1 MKKTTILALGLAIT
15 LLLSGCGRNSAYI
28 HKPGD
33 EDYCDSPQIGLD
45 MVEKMNATD
54 YPSPPNAVYDGN
66 NEIEENYLIK
76 RAAWELYLEIRSIA
90 RLIPVGERNTTA
102 LEKLLNI
109 TERVIAL
116 TPTRYADVI
125 ARAKAAALCSEEKTE
140 VYYRFL
146 NRSDR
151 IYLHD
156 ESKRKYL
163 QYLQ

>member
-1 MKKTTILALGLAIT
+1 MKKTTILALSLAV
-15 LLLSGCGRNSAYI
+15 LLLSGCSRKWVEP
-28 HKPGD
+28 KPGD
-33 EDYCDSPQIGLD
+33 EGYCDSPRIGLD

-54 YPSPPNAVYDGN
+54 YPSPPNAVYDGK

-90 RLIPVGERNTTA
+90 RLIPVGERNTAA
-102 LEKLLNI
+102 LERLLNI
-109 TERVIAL
+109 TEKVITL